1 MEETHKKS
9 ELLTEERGAMG
20 ECRTR
25 CLVRMVKGVDSGL
38 VVVIAILIFLMA
50 VLMTT
55 FLYVKYE
62 WCHVLFRNNT
72 ENPNCIKVDSKDNIL
87 LVATT

>member
-1 MEETHKKS
+1 
-9 ELLTEERGAMG
+9 MG

-72 ENPNCIKVDSKDNIL
+72 ENPACIKVDSKDNIL
-87 LVATT
+87 LVAAT

>member
-1 MEETHKKS
+1 MPIPTNS
-9 ELLTEERGAMG
+9 SIMG

-25 CLVRMVKGVDSGL
+25 CLFRLVKGVDSGL

-72 ENPNCIKVDSKDNIL
+72 ENPDCIKVDSKDNIL
-87 LVATT
+87 LVAAT